1 MTTPGDYSVVLRHR
15 FARNDGLLALENLTI
30 WSLMTTNFEGSLRM
44 QNLLFRIITA
54 LVLLPIVIVAVLSG
68 GIFLKFLLGVVSL
81 LCTFEIAG
89 MVLAKS
95 KKALWIAFLS
105 WAALFLP
112 VVFSST
118 LYESSAAMF
127 VAFFIINL
135 IFLFKHSI
143 NASTFEKFSTIFYF
157 SFYII
162 MGINCLF
169 WLQND
174 PILGRSNGLGF
185 IFLACIATWGN
196 DTCAYFGGRLFG
208 KHTLMK
214 SVSAKKTW
222 EGFIFGS
229 LGSIALIFAI
239 KAIFNHYGIGIFGEL
254 RASDILWVALPAI
267 ALAPLGDLIESRF
280 KRIYQIKD
288 SSNILPGHGGILDR
302 IDGLILVLPW
312 TALYAF
318 IIRPLC

>member
-1 MTTPGDYSVVLRHR
+1 
-15 FARNDGLLALENLTI
+15 
-30 WSLMTTNFEGSLRM
+30 
-44 QNLLFRIITA
+44 
-54 LVLLPIVIVAVLSG
+54 
-68 GIFLKFLLGVVSL
+68 
-81 LCTFEIAG
+81 
-89 MVLAKS
+89 
-95 KKALWIAFLS
+95 
-105 WAALFLP
+105 
-112 VVFSST
+112 
-118 LYESSAAMF
+118 
-127 VAFFIINL
+127 
-135 IFLFKHSI
+135 
-143 NASTFEKFSTIFYF
+143 
-157 SFYII
+157 